1 VGNNL
6 KNNKMKLFIKI
17 TGFIY
22 VAAFLM
28 ISCDTKPSLQKY
40 YVDSKENNEFI
51 SIDLPSSILQL
62 KDNNVS
68 EDIKNTLAIIKKV
81 NFLALQLSDT
91 NKELYMSEKQK
102 IKDILKNPKY
112 KQLVRMNMGKTSI
125 LVNFL
130 GEEDAIDEVIVFASD
145 NNKGFAIVRVLGE
158 NMNPANILKLTQEIK
173 TDGDSEQLK
182 QLGGL
187 LSSIK

>member
-1 VGNNL
+1 VVNNL

-17 TGFIY
+17 TGFVY
-22 VAAFLM
+22 VVAFLM
-28 ISCDTKPSLQKY
+28 ISCDTNPSLQRY

-62 KDNNVS
+62 KDDDVS
-68 EDIKNTLAIIKKV
+68 EEIKNTLATIKKV
-81 NFLALQLSDT
+81 NFLALQLNDT
-91 NKELYMSEKQK
+91 NKELYISEKQK
-102 IKDILKNPKY
+102 VKNILKNPKY
-112 KQLVRMNMGKTSI
+112 KQLVRMNLGKTSI

-145 NNKGFAIVRVLGE
+145 NKKGFAIVRVLGE
-158 NMNPANILKLTQEIK
+158 NMNPGNILKLTQEIK

>member
-1 VGNNL
+1 MVKNL

-17 TGFIY
+17 TGFVY
-22 VAAFLM
+22 VVAFLM
-28 ISCDTKPSLQKY
+28 ISCDTNPSLQRY

-62 KDNNVS
+62 KDDNVS
-68 EDIKNTLAIIKKV
+68 GEIKNTLATIKKV
-81 NFLALQLSDT
+81 NFLALQLNDT
-91 NKELYMSEKQK
+91 NKELYISEKQK
-102 IKDILKNPKY
+102 VKNILKNPKY